1 MNEFT
6 NQLQLVFT
14 IAAVMPFIIGRDV
27 FKNLP
32 SAIDPATNT
41 ISLPRALV
49 IFTVAS
55 VIQLFVVWLGNM
67 SDQPYVW
74 FFAHLAG
81 GVIFGAG
88 LRLATLSVNRQ
99 EH

>member
-6 NQLQLVFT
+6 DQLQLVF
-14 IAAVMPFIIGRDV
+14 IVAAVMPFLIGKDL
-27 FKNLP
+27 FKRLP
-32 SAIDPATNT
+32 SAIDPLTNT
-41 ISLPRALV
+41 TSLPRALV

-55 VIQLFVVWLGNM
+55 AIQLLVVWLGNM